1 MKTLIIIACLLVVL
15 AIIMVY
21 SIKHDSVE
29 LTPDSPFFNDEIE
42 AEGIDKVKIKK

>member
-1 MKTLIIIACLLVVL
+1 MKTLLIIVCILFVL
-15 AIIMVY
+15 AIAIMY
-21 SIKHDSVE
+21 FALHDSVE